1 MRLLIRMGLVLALL
15 LVLTAGAFLYLPAI
29 GSFSRRALS
38 YSVTKAV
45 DGSVI
50 ADVNPCRK
58 QGKHRFRCI
67 VSGATESQG
76 AEYVVTVNGRCWK
89 ARRIGAGDIGGK
101 FPRQKSGCVKWRDQL
116 RVFDRSP

>member
-1 MRLLIRMGLVLALL
+1 MRLLLRMGLVLALL
-15 LVLTAGAFLYLPAI
+15 LVLAGGAFLYLPAI

-38 YSVTKAV
+38 YSVTKGA

-50 ADVNPCRK
+50 AGVDPCRK
-58 QGKHRFRCI
+58 EANHRFRCI
-67 VSGATESQG
+67 VAGASESQG
-76 AEYVVTVNGRCWK
+76 AEYAVTVHGRCWK
-89 ARRIGAGDIGGK
+89 ARRIGRGDVGGK